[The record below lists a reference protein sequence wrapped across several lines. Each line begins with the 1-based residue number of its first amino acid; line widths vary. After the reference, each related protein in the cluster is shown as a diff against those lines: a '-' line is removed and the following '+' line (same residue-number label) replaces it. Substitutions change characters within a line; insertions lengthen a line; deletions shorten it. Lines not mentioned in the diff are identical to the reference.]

1 MTEFAQRQ
9 WWPMLFKSND
19 GWEPWI
25 LTAVVGYLLL
35 CTTLRNSQKRTVEKQ
50 FNYNDRASLARMT
63 LKDAHAIQTWLAEQ
77 QFPSTFS
84 ASLFFA
90 LFKTYS
96 IPSISRLL
104 ATTRQF
110 GRPGDIEAASK
121 RAADT
126 SVLLTNM
133 IMRPPGSLQ
142 ARLAVA
148 RTNYLHNIYR
158 RAGHISNDDMLYTLS
173 LFTLEPMRWTS
184 KYEWR
189 PLSDM
194 ERCAMAT
201 CFKAWGEDLQI
212 TYEALHSHSKGWA
225 DGLQWLDELDA
236 WSRQYE
242 EHHIEASDTNVEV
255 VNATKELVLCQIPRS
270 LHTFVWG
277 VVAILLGPRV
287 QKAMRIPDPPRGL
300 RLALDTIVL
309 LRKYILRYAFPP
321 RPYFLR
327 RVYNAEK
334 PDPVTGRYQS
344 QRWLGRPWYVKTS
357 LFDRWG
363 PVAWILRANGNA
375 NNLTL
380 DDAKFIPEGY
390 LIDDVGPA
398 NRVGKGHDEM
408 RDNVST
414 LGLNSPARCPFSH

>member
-1 MTEFAQRQ
+1 MTGSGQRHG
-9 WWPMLFKSND
+9 WTLLFESSD
-19 GWEPWI
+19 EWRPWI

-35 CTTLRNSQKRTVEKQ
+35 CATLRNSQKRMMETK
-50 FNYNDRASLARMT
+50 FNFNNRQSLAQMT
-63 LKDAHAIQTWLAEQ
+63 LKEAHAIQTWLAEQ

-104 ATTRQF
+104 AATRQF
-110 GRPGDIEAASK
+110 GRPGDIEATSK

-133 IMRPPGSLQ
+133 IMRPPGSPQ
-142 ARLAVA
+142 AKLAVA

-158 RAGHISNDDMLYTLS
+158 RVGQISNDDMLYTLS
-173 LFTLEPMRWTS
+173 LFTLEPMRWTA

-201 CFKAWGEDLQI
+201 CFKVWGEDLQI
-212 TYEALHSHSKGWA
+212 TYEALPSHSKGWS
-225 DGLQWLDELDA
+225 DGLHWLSELDA
-236 WSRQYE
+236 WSQQYE
-242 EHHIEASDTNVEV
+242 ERHAEASDTNVAV
-255 VNATKELVLCQIPRS
+255 VNATRDLVLCQIPRS
-270 LHTFVWG
+270 LHRVVWG
-277 VVAILLGPRV
+277 IVAILLGSRV
-287 QKAMRIPDPPRGL
+287 QKAMRIPAPPQG
-300 RLALDTIVL
+300 LALAFDFIIS
-309 LRKYILRYAFPP
+309 LRKYVLRYAFLP

-327 RVYNAEK
+327 RVYNAEI

-344 QRWLGRPWYVKTS
+344 QRWLGRPWYLKVS

-363 PVAWILRANGNA
+363 PVAWMLWANGNA
-375 NNLTL
+375 SNKIF
-380 DDAKFIPEGY
+380 DDIKFIPEGY
-390 LIDDVGPA
+390 LISDVGPA
-398 NRVGKGHDEM
+398 NRVGKGHEEM
-408 RDNVST
+408 RDNISA
-414 LGLNSPARCPFSH
+414 LGLKHPARCPFSH